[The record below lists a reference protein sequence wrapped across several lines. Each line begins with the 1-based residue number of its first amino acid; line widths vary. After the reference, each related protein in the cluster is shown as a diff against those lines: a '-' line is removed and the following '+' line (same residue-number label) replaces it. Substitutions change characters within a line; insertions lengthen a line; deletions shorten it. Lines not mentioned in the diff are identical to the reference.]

1 MKIIIFPLNLELGGS
16 EIHYIAYFK
25 DYLNTFRN
33 FEFTGLQNERWH
45 YQEWR
50 WGVYVIPIILKIFVS
65 FENAVF
71 LSSPIIIF
79 LSFCLLILS
88 LRKYLNF
95 IFIIFFQF
103 FG

>member
-1 MKIIIFPLNLELGGS
+1 MGGS

-25 DYLNTFRN
+25 DYLNGFRN
-33 FEFTGLQNERWH
+33 FEFIGLQNVKMALPRMEVGCLH
-45 YQEWR
+45 NSF
-50 WGVYVIPIILKIFVS
+50 ILKIFVS

-71 LSSPIIIF
+71 LQPNNF

-88 LRKYLNF
+88 LRKYLSF
-95 IFIIFFQF
+95 ISIIFSLF